1 MKIVIEDD
9 DYKPFDSKV
18 VKIDAWWDRHSRNY
32 IIELLNKDGY
42 QVGNAI
48 VVGTKASRDFMVREL
63 KQQYGL

>member
-1 MKIVIEDD
+1 MIKVGDEE
-9 DYKPFDSKV
+9 YKPFDDKV

-48 VVGTKASRDFMVREL
+48 VVGTRTSRDFMVREL